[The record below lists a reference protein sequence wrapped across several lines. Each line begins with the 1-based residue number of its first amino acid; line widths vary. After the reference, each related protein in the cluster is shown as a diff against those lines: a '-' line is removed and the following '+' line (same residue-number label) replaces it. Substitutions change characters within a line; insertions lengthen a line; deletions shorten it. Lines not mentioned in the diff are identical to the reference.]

1 MIVMGVDPGLAAL
14 GWAVIE
20 RKGQRVSLVAHGCLT
35 TAPADGSDLDRVGM
49 LARDL
54 GALIVGAHPAAV
66 ATESWCHYGQS
77 ATTQSHALGLVLGM
91 VRAVCV
97 GAGVRHVEG
106 ERAQG
111 WRTALGLSRSASKAA
126 CQERVR
132 AVLGLDKVIKPQHA
146 NDAAAVAIAALASAR
161 PLAAR
166 AAPAAGSVRVS
177 GRPKGDKAPA
187 RRPSARGGG
196 AL

>member
-1 MIVMGVDPGLAAL
+1 MRLIGIDPGLASL
-14 GWAVIE
+14 GWAVVE
-20 RKGQRVSLVAHGCLT
+20 REGTRLTLVARGCIA
-35 TAPADGSDLDRVGM
+35 TAPSDGSDETRAADIAARVYRV
-49 LARDL
+49 LADHPVAPVVMERWVHHGQGEATTAYAVGL
-54 GALIVGAHPAAV
+54 AVGA
-66 ATESWCHYGQS
+66 
-77 ATTQSHALGLVLGM
+77 
-91 VRAVCV
+91 VRAVCALRSV
-97 GAGVRHVEG
+97 PVRDG
-106 ERAQG
+106 MRAQD
-111 WRTALGLSRSASKAA
+111 WRGALGLARTATKAMA
-126 CQERVR
+126 QERVR
-132 AVLGLDKVIKPQHA
+132 AILGLAEVIRPQHA

>member
-1 MIVMGVDPGLAAL
+1 
-14 GWAVIE
+14 
-20 RKGQRVSLVAHGCLT
+20 
-35 TAPADGSDLDRVGM
+35 M

-54 GALIVGAHPAAV
+54 SALIVGAHPAAV
-66 ATESWCHYGQS
+66 VTEAWCDVYEGKGAN
-77 ATTQSHALGLVLGM
+77 ATTAHVVGLVIGM

-146 NDAAAVAIAALASAR
+146 SDAAAVAIVAAKR
-161 PLAAR
+161 
-166 AAPAAGSVRVS
+166 
-177 GRPKGDKAPA
+177 GREVT
-187 RRPSARGGG
+187 
-196 AL
+196 